1 MVLPFELDLRIS
13 KKAIYRFL
21 IYISPLNIL
30 LLLEKVKFF
39 TLLSLTAFF
48 WLDSARIEKYTVV
61 VRFCGDNLR
70 GDRNETPDDMPPVC
84 VRNSGMQ

>member
-13 KKAIYRFL
+13 KKAIYRLL
-21 IYISPLNIL
+21 IFISPLNIL

-39 TLLSLTAFF
+39 TVLPFIAFF
-48 WLDSARIEKYTVV
+48 WLDRARIEKYTVV
-61 VRFCGDNLR
+61 VRFCGDNLQ